1 VASATIEHLCYWYP
15 SWEGSAPAALFDVN
29 LELTPGLTMLGGDS
43 GAGKSTLL
51 RLLNGLVP
59 HFHGGRIA
67 GRAEVGGLDV
77 LTTPTRDLARHV
89 GFVFQESQVGFVR
102 GIVARE
108 IAAGPENLGFG
119 PREVEA
125 MVGAVMERV
134 GIGGMGGRR
143 LSTLSGGE
151 RQRVALAGALAAAP
165 EVVAL
170 DEPTSQLDEAGV
182 SALGAILDELAGSGH
197 TVVVAEQRTGRL
209 RGSGSF
215 RLVMVEGGQLSSE
228 VSSGPAGP
236 AEAGRRAGP
245 AEAGRR
251 AGPAVA
257 GRAAEPPG
265 MTVWALRGV
274 SAGIGGRMVVEDVDL
289 SGCEGEI
296 LVLTG
301 PNGAGK
307 TTLLRTIAGLLPPL
321 AGRVER
327 AAGRSGVAG
336 RTSRIPCGS
345 RIAYLPQDPGTL
357 LHRRSVLD
365 EVAQTLR
372 WSGVSDDP
380 MRILDQLGLGSL
392 AGRDPRDLSGG
403 QRQRAALATVLVGRP
418 ELALLDE
425 PTRGMDG
432 ASRLA
437 LSKTLRDLADEGASV
452 VLATHDSELA
462 AQLGDRVVVVHDG
475 RLTAPTGTAPT
486 GTAAI
491 GTAAIGTA
499 PTGTA
504 PTGTAAIG
512 TAATGTAP
520 TGTAPTGTAVP
531 R

>member
-1 VASATIEHLCYWYP
+1 MPSAIIEHLCYWYP
-15 SWEGSAPAALFDVN
+15 SWAGSAPAALFDVN
-29 LELTPGLTMLGGDS
+29 LELVPGLTMLGGDS

-67 GRAEVGGLDV
+67 GRVEVTGLDV

-89 GFVFQESQVGFVR
+89 GFVFQESQLGFVR
-102 GIVARE
+102 GVVARE
-108 IAAGPENLGFG
+108 VAAGPQNLGFG

-125 MVGAVMERV
+125 MVAAALDRV

-170 DEPTSQLDEAGV
+170 DEPTSQLDEAGTR
-182 SALGAILDELAGSGH
+182 ALEAILGDLASSGH

-209 RGSGSF
+209 GGSGSF

-228 VSSGPAGP
+228 GSP
-236 AEAGRRAGP
+236 R
-245 AEAGRR
+245 
-251 AGPAVA
+251 VA
-257 GRAAEPPG
+257 GSVAAGGAAGPPG
-265 MTVWALRGV
+265 MEVWALRGV
-274 SAGIGGRMVVEDVDL
+274 TAGIAGRPVVPDVDL
-289 SGCEGEI
+289 CGCEGEI

-307 TTLLRTIAGLLPPL
+307 TTLLRTIAGLLPPI

-327 AAGRSGVAG
+327 APGRDRGA
-336 RTSRIPCGS
+336 SRGS

-357 LHRRSVLD
+357 LHRSSVLD
-365 EVAQTLR
+365 EIAQTLR

-380 MRILDQLGLGSL
+380 MRILGQLGLAAL
-392 AGRDPRDLSGG
+392 ARRDPRDLSGG

-425 PTRGMDG
+425 PTRGMDA
-432 ASRLA
+432 ASRVG
-437 LSKTLRDLADEGASV
+437 LSKTLRALADEGASV

-462 AQLGDRVVVVHDG
+462 AELGDRVVLVQNG
-475 RLTAPTGTAPT
+475 RV
-486 GTAAI
+486 TAAA
-491 GTAAIGTA
+491 GPAAAGPA
-499 PTGTA
+499 VA
-504 PTGTAAIG
+504 SKVAAL
-512 TAATGTAP
+512 
-520 TGTAPTGTAVP
+520 
-531 R
+531 